1 MPFGLNIEVKEMDEF
16 LVQKIQRKIRFY
28 CLMHLPL
35 VRESDGGQL
44 NVSIFFMNFLEH
56 LKGGFEKV
64 VRKCKTLMK
73 SFYG

>member
-1 MPFGLNIEVKEMDEF
+1 
-16 LVQKIQRKIRFY
+16 
-28 CLMHLPL
+28 MHLPL

-44 NVSIFFMNFLEH
+44 NVNIFFMIFLEH

-64 VRKCKTLMK
+64 VRKYIILM

>member
-44 NVSIFFMNFLEH
+44 NVSIFFMNFLNI
-56 LKGGFEKV
+56 
-64 VRKCKTLMK
+64 
-73 SFYG
+73 